1 MMAATDPIVP
11 GPLSNGPD
19 VLLILEPDMAATAH
33 DAVAATN
40 GQVKGP
46 VGWRDAPDRLAR
58 QSLIGV
64 VLAEARGADDAAV
77 VHALP
82 LLDAM
87 ARRGEAQ
94 IVVTFDVEQI
104 DLVAANIADPAVT
117 LLCNPTEAERFVA
130 LSLARGTG
138 VAAVHDVGRE
148 AESARLRQL
157 NDEVARIAETLA
169 RLTRGERARDLR
181 GDPAVVADAGRS
193 YRGPPLAVAGP
204 EIAARDIRE
213 AIRARRL
220 RDQFFGGGLF
230 EDPAWDML
238 LDLLAAEIE
247 RAQVSVSSLCIAA
260 AVAPT
265 TALRWIA
272 RMTDA
277 GLFERRPD
285 PFDRRRA
292 FMGLTDRASTGMRN
306 YVAAVGNAGL
316 RIA

>member
-1 MMAATDPIVP
+1 MMAATDPMLT
-11 GPLSNGPD
+11 GAFGPD
-19 VLLILEPDMAATAH
+19 VLLIVEDDLAAAAT
-33 DAVAATN
+33 DAVAATR
-40 GQVKGP
+40 VSLKGR
-46 VGWRDAPDRLAR
+46 VGWADAPQRLAR
-58 QSLIGV
+58 QSLIAIV
-64 VLAEARGADDAAV
+64 MAEARGAEDAAV
-77 VHALP
+77 VPVLL

-117 LLCNPTEAERFVA
+117 LLCNPTLAERFVA
-130 LSLARGTG
+130 LSLAGGARG
-138 VAAVHDVGRE
+138 AVVNDIGRE
-148 AESARLRQL
+148 AEATRLRQL

-169 RLTRGERARDLR
+169 RLTRGERTRDLR
-181 GDPAVVADAGRS
+181 RDGGVVAELGLS
-193 YRGPPLAVAGP
+193 YRGPPSAVTAP
-204 EIAARDIRE
+204 DIAARDIRD

-238 LDLLAAEIE
+238 LDLFAAEIE
-247 RAQVSVSSLCIAA
+247 RVEVSVSSLCIAA

-292 FMGLTDRASTGMRN
+292 FMGLSDRASTGMRN
-306 YVAAVGNAGL
+306 YVTAMRGAGL
-316 RIA
+316 GIA